1 MKRFDSEM
9 TWFILFLDKTM
20 KYRYFI
26 DVDGIIK
33 QSEASK
39 YSRFD
44 PLVNSLQFTGVQNS
58 TQFR

>member
-1 MKRFDSEM
+1 M